1 MARSGGYWDS
11 GEDAA
16 PPIQKT
22 DMGRTPRLVH
32 MVRIVPR
39 EIVRVL
45 ESLTVLAVRAL
56 LHLIP
61 ATDAAT
67 PWCCRAWRRRG
78 ETIDAVFKVQGN
90 KASYKLNARLVMAV
104 TTAIPG

>member
-1 MARSGGYWDS
+1 M
-11 GEDAA
+11 
-16 PPIQKT
+16 
-22 DMGRTPRLVH
+22 RL
-32 MVRIVPR
+32 
-39 EIVRVL
+39 L

-67 PWCCRAWRRRG
+67 PWCFVVTTGRDNR
-78 ETIDAVFKVQGN
+78 DAVFKVQGN

-104 TTAIPG
+104 TTAISG

>member
-1 MARSGGYWDS
+1 
-11 GEDAA
+11 
-16 PPIQKT
+16 
-22 DMGRTPRLVH
+22 

-45 ESLTVLAVRAL
+45 ESLTVLAVWAL
-56 LHLIP
+56 LHLNLIP

-104 TTAIPG
+104 ATAIPG